1 MSVTPNKPL
10 EHMTD
15 AQQLT
20 ADGYVNLYEIQLKTE
35 PVILRLS
42 DSVTRTW
49 QGQEWEMFGVQI
61 SGEKRSADGEETRPR
76 MQFINPEGV
85 FSTLVRQRL
94 LDRATVIRYRVLR
107 EHYEGDVQIYQRRMW
122 YISRISDVTAGQS
135 ITAEL
140 RVMTEGPNSRIPAR
154 QYIPPDFP
162 MVRLG

>member
-1 MSVTPNKPL
+1 MSVEPNKPI
-10 EHMTD
+10 EHLTES
-15 AQQLT
+15 QKLT
-20 ADGYVNLYEIQLKTE
+20 ADAYVNLYEIQLKTE

-49 QGQEWEMFGVQI
+49 QGQNWEMFGVAI
-61 SGEKRSADGEETRPR
+61 SGEKRSADGEETRPQL
-76 MQFINPEGV
+76 QFINPEGV

-94 LDRATVIRYRVLR
+94 LDRATIIRYRVLR
-107 EHYEGDVQIYQRRMW
+107 SHYENDVQIYQRRMW
-122 YISRISDVTAGQS
+122 YISRIANVTAGQS

-154 QYIPPDFP
+154 QFIPPEFP